1 MNTPNT
7 STKNMSGFHPDNT
20 RLDRLRAGLL
30 DDDPAGKTRLLEHLA
45 ACGDCRRRF
54 EAWDGLARALNDA
67 SFDTPALSHS
77 LGARRRAALAGYAA
91 TRPVRMVPRYALA
104 AALAAL
110 LIGAGV
116 FLVFEQPAEQIPPT
130 LTQADVP
137 DLYVDL
143 DFYLWLTQEN
153 ANGEGAPNR
162 G

>member
-1 MNTPNT
+1 MNTPN
-7 STKNMSGFHPDNT
+7 SSVKIMSGSHPDPA
-20 RLDRLRAGLL
+20 RLDRLRSGLL

-54 EAWDGLARALNDA
+54 EAWDGLARALKDT
-67 SFDTPALSHS
+67 SFDTPVLSRS

-91 TRPVRMVPRYALA
+91 TRPVHRAPRYALA

-110 LIGAGV
+110 FIGAGV
-116 FLVFEQPAEQIPPT
+116 FLVFERPAEQVPPA

-137 DLYVDL
+137 DLYADL

-153 ANGEGAPNR
+153 AVGDSAPNHS
-162 G
+162 